1 MPAIQNRPIL
11 LKLTSF
17 HKGAALVFLSW
28 IGSTFLIGINGNF
41 PLNDDWQYAYPVQQL
56 VEEGELEMRGYFA
69 PNIILQVFWGYLF
82 CWLAGSFSFTW
93 LRLSTLALA
102 ALGGWAMYTLGR
114 RPGISPGLSL
124 LGAAILLFNPLY
136 FSLSFSYM
144 TDVPFLAAVLLALLA
159 FQQFL
164 VKEESEWLFA
174 ACLLS
179 VAAYLI
185 RQPGIV
191 LLPAF
196 GLWRVW
202 GRRGS
207 RGSIALALFLALL
220 AASVYLGYEKL
231 AKPWLGISGNFVPV
245 SRLYLEII
253 LAAPLAYAEE
263 LARKFLKTWI
273 YLGLFGLPLL
283 PFLWERVRQSGLLQ
297 RRTALPLLGANLALL
312 AFLHYIGKI
321 FPFGGN
327 ILYNFGLGPELLAD
341 VYTLGLPNTPRL
353 PEWALYALNFISQ
366 LSATILTWVAI
377 SGWKKLQPRQRRF
390 SGFLLLANLLYLPA
404 MSITSFFDRY
414 ILLIIASAILLL
426 LPHARLPKRH
436 MLLPFLPFL
445 LLALFSLL
453 ATHDYLAW
461 NRARH
466 KAFLW
471 LQEEGVTV
479 RQMDAGFEYNGFY
492 NYHEDRILEAGR
504 SHWWVT
510 DDEWMIAF
518 GAAPGYEK
526 MKSFGYR
533 RWLWGGSRDKIWVL
547 RKNPLNKNK

>member
-1 MPAIQNRPIL
+1 MSLNSL
-11 LKLTSF
+11 
-17 HKGAALVFLSW
+17 HKGAALLFLSW
-28 IGSTFLIGINGNF
+28 VGSILLIGVGGNF

-56 VEEGELEMRGYFA
+56 MEKGELEMRGYFA
-69 PNIILQVFWGYLF
+69 PNIILQVYWGYLF

-93 LRLSTLALA
+93 LRLSTLALS
-102 ALGGWAMYTLGR
+102 ALGGWAMYTLAR
-114 RPGISPGLSL
+114 RLGIRPGLSL

-136 FSLSFSYM
+136 LSLSFTFM

-159 FQQFL
+159 FQRFIA
-164 VKEESEWLFA
+164 KEELRWLLA

-196 GLWRVW
+196 GLWRIW
-202 GRRGS
+202 DRRGS
-207 RGSIALALFLALL
+207 GGSIALAFLLTAS
-220 AASVYLGYEKL
+220 AAGAYLGYEKL

-245 SRLYLEII
+245 SSLYLETI
-253 LAAPLAYAEE
+253 LAAPLSYAEE
-263 LARKFLKTWI
+263 LARKFLKTGI
-273 YLGLFGLPLL
+273 YLGFFGLPLL
-283 PFLWERVRQSGLLQ
+283 PFLWERIRQSGLW
-297 RRTALPLLGANLALL
+297 RWRAALPLLGANLGLL
-312 AFLHYIGKI
+312 AALHHTGKI

-353 PEWALYALNFISQ
+353 PEWALYVLNLISQ
-366 LSATILTWVAI
+366 LSATILLWIAI
-377 SGWKKLQPRQRRF
+377 AGWKGLRPEQHRF
-390 SGFLLLANLLYLPA
+390 LGFLLLANLLYLPA

-414 ILLIIASAILLL
+414 ILLVIASALLLL
-426 LPHARLPKRH
+426 LPHARLPERRII
-436 MLLPFLPFL
+436 LPFLPFL
-445 LLALFSLL
+445 LMTLFSIL

-471 LQEEGVTV
+471 LQEEGVAI
-479 RQMDAGFEYNGFY
+479 RRMDAGFEYNGFY
-492 NYHEDRILEAGR
+492 NYHEDRILEKGR

-526 MKSFGYR
+526 IKPFGYR
-533 RWLWGGSRDKIWVL
+533 RWLWGGRKDVLWVL
-547 RKNPLNKNK
+547 RRKEH